1 MLMKRP
7 PGRPPASAVA
17 AASHATLIRYQRADE
32 DEKQQRPLDFRLILR
47 IMQYTQPYA
56 AKRNGL
62 LLMVLIRSIQLPALT
77 WTVAAVIKG
86 PVASGDAAGLFWGSV
101 AFALLALSTQC
112 VMHFRQRWALELGEA
127 VVADLRAALFA
138 KLQQLPMSWFHR
150 AKVGRV
156 ISRMTSDT
164 EDVRVGV
171 QEVLFVSLVQ
181 LGQMLVAAAAMIW
194 YDAALFLIV
203 VGLAPVI
210 WLINRQFHRRLSHTL
225 RAMRE
230 SFSRV
235 IATLAES
242 VTGVRVVQG
251 FARQDVNARI
261 FRELVT
267 DHSRYNTAFLRT
279 HGLFIPLLELNSQV
293 FLAILLLVGGY
304 CVLLP
309 GATTEVGD
317 LVGFFFMASLFFS
330 PISVLGNQYNQALTA
345 MAGAERL
352 FGLLDAEPEW
362 TDPPNARTLNGLQ
375 GRVEFK
381 HVTFGYEPATP
392 VLRDIDFVVEPGQT
406 VALVGH
412 TGSGKTSILNLVAK
426 FYLPTAGQI
435 LIDDSDLMQ
444 IDSESLHQHMGIV
457 LQRNTVFH
465 GTIADNIRLGRPTA
479 TDDEVVDAMRQLDC
493 LDLFAN
499 LPAGFDT
506 EVGERGLRLSA
517 GQRQLVCFAR
527 ALLANP
533 RILVLD
539 EATSS
544 VDSRTESRLQAALS
558 ILLAGRT
565 SFVVAHRLSTIRH
578 ADQVLVLDRGRIV
591 ERGRHEEL
599 LKAEG
604 TYFRL
609 YRRFVQAA

>member
-1 MLMKRP
+1 MLMKKP
-7 PGRPPASAVA
+7 SARSSA
-17 AASHATLIRYQRADE
+17 PAASRRTLVRCVRADE
-32 DEKQQRPLDFRLILR
+32 DDKQQRPLDFRLILR
-47 IMQYTQPYA
+47 LMRYTQPYA
-56 AKRNGL
+56 ARRNGL
-62 LLMVLIRSIQLPALT
+62 LLVVLVRSVQLPALT

-86 PVASGDAAGLFWGSV
+86 PVAGGDTTGLIWGSV
-101 AFALLALSTQC
+101 AFALLAISTQC
-112 VMHFRQRWALELGEA
+112 IMHFRQRWALELGEA
-127 VVADLRAALFA
+127 VVADLREALFA
-138 KLQQLPMSWFHR
+138 KLQRLPMSWFHR

-181 LGQMLVAAAAMIW
+181 LGQMLVAGAAMIW
-194 YDAALFLIV
+194 YDAFLFLIV
-203 VGLAPVI
+203 AGLAPVI

-251 FARQDVNARI
+251 FARQDENARL
-261 FRELVT
+261 FRDLVT
-267 DHSRYNTAFLRT
+267 DHSQYSTAFLRT
-279 HGLFIPLLELNSQV
+279 HGLFIPLLELNSQL

-304 CVLLP
+304 QVLLP
-309 GATTEVGD
+309 GAATDVGD

-352 FGLLDAEPEW
+352 FGLLDAEPDW
-362 TDPPNARTLNGLQ
+362 TDPPNARKLDGLQ
-375 GRVEFK
+375 GRVEFQG
-381 HVTFGYEPATP
+381 VTFGYDPATP
-392 VLRDIDFVVEPGQT
+392 VLCDIDFTVEPGQS

-426 FYLPTAGQI
+426 FYLPNSGQI
-435 LIDDSDLMQ
+435 LIDGGNLMQ
-444 IDSESLHQHMGIV
+444 IESESLHQHMGIV
-457 LQRNTVFH
+457 LQHNTLFH
-465 GTIADNIRLGRPTA
+465 GTIADNIRVGRPTA
-479 TDDEVVDAMRQLDC
+479 TDEEVVDAMRQLDC

-499 LPAGFDT
+499 LPSGFAT
-506 EVGERGLRLSA
+506 EVGERGSRLSA

-527 ALLANP
+527 ALVANP
-533 RILVLD
+533 RILILD

-544 VDSRTESRLQAALS
+544 VDSRTEARLQAALS
-558 ILLAGRT
+558 ILLADRT

-578 ADQVLVLDRGRIV
+578 ADQVLVLDHGRIV
-591 ERGRHEEL
+591 ERGRHDQL
-599 LKAEG
+599 LAAQG
-604 TYFRL
+604 TYHRL
-609 YRRFVQAA
+609 YRRFVQGA